1 MRNSLSVF
9 VFTSNYII
17 VQYENIYKKIK
28 INSNENRP
36 KTVVFDFGLIYNKF
50 IGVKSETIGV
60 RAVGR

>member
-1 MRNSLSVF
+1 MMEIRKNS
-9 VFTSNYII
+9 IR
-17 VQYENIYKKIK
+17 QGW